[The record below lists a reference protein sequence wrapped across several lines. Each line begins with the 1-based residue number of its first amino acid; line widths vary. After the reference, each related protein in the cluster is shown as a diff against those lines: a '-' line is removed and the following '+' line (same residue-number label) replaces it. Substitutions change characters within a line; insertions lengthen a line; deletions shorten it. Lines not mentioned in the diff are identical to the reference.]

1 MTLLAML
8 LVLITSDTF
17 VADASAEAS
26 YIVNISREAL
36 RGYVDD
42 IGLFERNMPGVVG
55 VTELEDKTYLYR
67 TEKNIPLKG
76 PMKVDFRIRK
86 FVLSDTLTVYRS
98 VDVKDRNYMS
108 CRVALKPHDVTKTS
122 ITISLRVRMERESP
136 GDIHWLAPV
145 LGEQFISDRMTEDLE
160 DMLTEFI
167 TNSNRELYAR
177 IPQTT
182 MRN

>member
-1 MTLLAML
+1 VTLLAML
-8 LVLITSDTF
+8 LVLISGDTF

-55 VTELEDKTYLYR
+55 VTSLGDETFLYR
-67 TEKNIPLKG
+67 TEKDIPLKG
-76 PMKVDFRIRK
+76 PMKVDFHIRK

-98 VDVKDRNYMS
+98 VNVEDTNYMS
-108 CRVALKPHDVTKTS
+108 CRVALKPHDVTQTA
-122 ITISLRVRMERESP
+122 ITISLRVRMERENP
-136 GDIHWLAPV
+136 ADIHWLAPV
-145 LGEQFISDRMTEDLE
+145 LGEDFISDRMTEDLE
-160 DMLTEFI
+160 DMLREFI
-167 TNSNRELYAR
+167 DSSNRELYAR